1 MRDAALDDVSDHLGT
16 VLRHAD
22 ELLAEWS
29 RFGGQVRAQVDR
41 EVSSIGDVV
50 DGAVTR
56 AASAGIERGIAERLR
71 ALTSELDRLEQRARA
86 ASRVVG
92 EQRAADRRLSW
103 VAIAGV
109 VIANALLVALLL
121 RPAPTVVMP
130 APEPVR
136 VEAAPQVAPAA
147 AVVAPAPEPEPSH
160 QSTAEHSVTGGVT
173 GATAGDVPGE
183 PPATGPAA
191 GSAAPTLAK
200 PQPLG
205 AKLGAPRPHRKL
217 P

>member
-71 ALTSELDRLEQRARA
+71 ALTSELDRLEQRVRA
-86 ASRVVG
+86 ASRVVI

-109 VIANALLVALLL
+109 VLANALLVALLL
-121 RPAPTVVMP
+121 RPAQPVVVP

-136 VEAAPQVAPAA
+136 AEPAA
-147 AVVAPAPEPEPSH
+147 QVEPVRSEPAATVEAPEPDH
-160 QSTAEHSVTGGVT
+160 QRAAAHSVSGGVT
-173 GATAGDVPGE
+173 GAAAGDAPAE
-183 PPATGPAA
+183 PSAA
-191 GSAAPTLAK
+191 GSASSGSAAPK